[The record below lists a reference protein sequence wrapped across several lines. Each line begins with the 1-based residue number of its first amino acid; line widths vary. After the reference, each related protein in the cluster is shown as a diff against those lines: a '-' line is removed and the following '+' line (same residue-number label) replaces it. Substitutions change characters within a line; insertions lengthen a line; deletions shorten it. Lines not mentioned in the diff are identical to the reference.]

1 MRSDAIHIFPRPFP
15 QASVRELMIVGRLFV
30 LVMIGISIVWIPA
43 IEKMQGGQLYLYI
56 QSVAANL
63 APPIASVYLLAIL
76 WKRTNE
82 QVVIRSYD

>member
-1 MRSDAIHIFPRPFP
+1 
-15 QASVRELMIVGRLFV
+15 MIVGRLFV
-30 LVMIGISIVWIPA
+30 ILMIGVSVIWIPA

-56 QSVAANL
+56 QSIAANL

-82 QVVIRSYD
+82 QVSQLLIGS